1 MYEGQPRILCEA
13 SGYGVPSIF
22 PRYGGMQEY
31 FPENYDLSFEQY
43 NYDDLVGKILK
54 LELKE
59 NLKKI
64 SEELFTYNKA
74 LLDDQNLQNQFKKVF
89 V

>member
-43 NYDDLVGKILK
+43 NYDDLVDKILK
-54 LELKE
+54 LEVKE
-59 NLKKI
+59 NLKK
-64 SEELFTYNKA
+64 
-74 LLDDQNLQNQFKKVF
+74 
-89 V
+89 